1 MVDYRG
7 GVEGTVLGKCLLSVH
22 IPISTFSIHPY
33 SPFSPATQICFQ
45 ESQGAQCRID
55 GVSVH
60 SRIHLSRPLKSE
72 WGRPSPGGWG
82 RWPPVA
88 CTWKPLGLTIT
99 TGVAGIT
106 GALNQADPGQATAQ
120 THSWPWRRLGLMMAQ
135 TRTPPVLC
143 PLPQPSNVCRTPLR
157 PPPEASGCVGMW
169 ACQWS

>member
-1 MVDYRG
+1 MSSRCSHPHFY
-7 GVEGTVLGKCLLSVH
+7 LLHPSLL
-22 IPISTFSIHPY
+22 PILPSDPNMLSGESG
-33 SPFSPATQICFQ
+33 SPMS
-45 ESQGAQCRID
+45 ID

-60 SRIHLSRPLKSE
+60 SRIHLSRPPKSE

-99 TGVAGIT
+99 TGVAEIT
-106 GALNQADPGQATAQ
+106 GALNQTDPGQATAQ
-120 THSWPWRRLGLMMAQ
+120 TQSWPWHRLGLMTAQ
-135 TRTPPVLC
+135 TRTPPALC

-157 PPPEASGCVGMW
+157 PPPDASGCVGVW